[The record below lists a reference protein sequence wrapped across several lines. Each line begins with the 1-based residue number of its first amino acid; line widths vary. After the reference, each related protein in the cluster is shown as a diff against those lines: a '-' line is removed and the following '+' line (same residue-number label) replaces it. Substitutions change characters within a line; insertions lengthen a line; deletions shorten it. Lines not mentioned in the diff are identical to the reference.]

1 MIGRFSFHA
10 GSTDWNDPEAVSH
23 LYEEW
28 SVAMKLLQS
37 HQQHEDRFIHPLLD
51 KISLGSHKSYES
63 DHRVQ
68 LKTLENLDFHFR
80 RLSNG
85 DGSEAKKPQIGL
97 EFYRELNLFYSDFL
111 KHLHREE
118 TEAERILNTL
128 CLPEVLT
135 TMLEEL
141 IGSIPQDEMLLY
153 IDCMFPAM
161 NLPECI
167 DLLKNIR
174 KAASREFLQAL
185 ADRIRELRG
194 ESDWEVIKR
203 SLDL

>member
-1 MIGRFSFHA
+1 
-10 GSTDWNDPEAVSH
+10 
-23 LYEEW
+23 
-28 SVAMKLLQS
+28 
-37 HQQHEDRFIHPLLD
+37 
-51 KISLGSHKSYES
+51 
-63 DHRVQ
+63 
-68 LKTLENLDFHFR
+68 
-80 RLSNG
+80 
-85 DGSEAKKPQIGL
+85 GL

-203 SLDL
+203 SLDLRTDC